1 MKKISFNKEFLDFLN
16 SCKETKN
23 CPFDTATLFKSL
35 SELRLPKQAEDA
47 IKEILE
53 DEGVQKMFPGLNLEE
68 IPFVYLISKSKI
80 EKSIVNLVSQDGGK
94 KQVLVLKQTFNK
106 KEIIGY
112 DYLDIDN
119 RKIVYA
125 RSPEAIEEVRNSLKT
140 MASKTLGD
148 IQEISMR
155 SNLLSRDSI
164 NLQNAQVSRIED
176 GDVTNLTS
184 SIPMLL
190 KCRTIILNAITE
202 LEGIEA
208 NASIKQEQENPLIFE
223 ETRKKIDAEITSDKP
238 VFIKNDVDAVKA
250 LIHRYFGKPEDL
262 KGDYESGSLS
272 KILPGSEGNQRH
284 NRDAIILIAIR
295 LLEAMEKSTSV
306 KKTEKEEERQGKKDT
321 INDENRISPDIERQI
336 LSIIQRPEP
345 VHFEAKLPGNP
356 VGYKNEHTYRASFSN
371 TKKDTKIKLYAFRKI
386 KDGIDYILIIF
397 NTHKNNNNKTLS
409 IRDFDE
415 NKISEL
421 GEVFKQCLVWLN
433 TYKEDIVLSDG
444 RINKKILG
452 SLYGS
457 NTAMRFYAIRY
468 VAITIKYIETIFTK
482 NNSVG

>member
-1 MKKISFNKEFLDFLN
+1 MKKISFNKEFLDFSN
-16 SCKETKN
+16 SCKETEN
-23 CPFDTATLFKSL
+23 CPFATATLFKSL
-35 SELRLPKQAEDA
+35 GELRLPKQAEDA

-53 DEGVQKMFPGLNLEE
+53 DEGVQAMFPGLNLDE

-94 KQVLVLKQTFNK
+94 KQVLVLKQTFSDNK
-106 KEIIGY
+106 EEIIGY

-155 SNLLSRDSI
+155 SNLLSRKSI

-202 LEGIEA
+202 LERIEA
-208 NASIKQEQENPLIFE
+208 NASIKQKQENPLIFE
-223 ETRKKIDAEITSDKP
+223 ETRKKIDAEITSDKS

-262 KGDYESGSLS
+262 KSDYESGSLS

-295 LLEAMEKSTSV
+295 LLEAMEKSTPV
-306 KKTEKEEERQGKKDT
+306 KKLTKEQEQLNK
-321 INDENRISPDIERQI
+321 INKINKEDRISADIERQM
-336 LSIIQRPEP
+336 LSPIQRPEP
-345 VHFEAKLPGNP
+345 VHFQAKLPGNP
-356 VGYKNEHTYRASFSN
+356 VGYKNEHTYRASFSI
-371 TKKDTKIKLYAFRKI
+371 TEKDTDIKLDAFIKI
-386 KDGIDYILIIF
+386 KDGIDSILTIF
-397 NTHKNNNNKTLS
+397 NTPKNKTLS

-421 GEVFKQCLVWLN
+421 GDVFKQCLVWLN
-433 TYKEDIVLSDG
+433 TYKQNIVLEDG
-444 RINKKILG
+444 LINKNILG
-452 SLYGS
+452 SLYCS

-482 NNSVG
+482 NNLVG

>member
-1 MKKISFNKEFLDFLN
+1 MKKISFNKEFLDFSN
-16 SCKETKN
+16 SCKETEN
-23 CPFDTATLFKSL
+23 CPFVTATLYKSIK
-35 SELRLPKQAEDA
+35 ELRLPREAEDA

-53 DEGVQKMFPGLNLEE
+53 DEGVQKMFPGLNLDE

-94 KQVLVLKQTFNK
+94 KQVLVLKQTFSDNK

-148 IQEISMR
+148 IQEISMQ
-155 SNLLSRDSI
+155 SNLLSRKSI
-164 NLQNAQVSRIED
+164 ELQNAQVSRIED
-176 GDVTNLTS
+176 GNVTNLTS

-190 KCRTIILNAITE
+190 KCRTIISNAITE
-202 LEGIEA
+202 LEGIKT

-262 KGDYESGSLS
+262 KRDYESGSLS

-295 LLEAMEKSTSV
+295 LLEAMEKSTPV
-306 KKTEKEEERQGKKDT
+306 KKLTKEQEQQNK
-321 INDENRISPDIERQI
+321 INKINKEDRISADIERQM

-345 VHFEAKLPGNP
+345 VHFQAKLPGNP
-356 VGYKNEHTYRASFSN
+356 VGYKNEHTYQASFSI
-371 TKKDTKIKLYAFRKI
+371 TEKDTKIKLYAFIKI
-386 KDGIDYILIIF
+386 KDGIDSILTIF
-397 NTHKNNNNKTLS
+397 NTPKNKTLS

-415 NKISEL
+415 KKISEL

-433 TYKEDIVLSDG
+433 TYKEDIVLQDG

>member
-1 MKKISFNKEFLDFLN
+1 MKKISFNKEFLDFSN
-16 SCKETKN
+16 SCKETEN
-23 CPFDTATLFKSL
+23 CPFATATLFKSL
-35 SELRLPKQAEDA
+35 GELRLPKQAEDA

-53 DEGVQKMFPGLNLEE
+53 DEGVQAMFPGLNLDE

-94 KQVLVLKQTFNK
+94 KQVLVLKQTFSDNK
-106 KEIIGY
+106 EEIIGY

-155 SNLLSRDSI
+155 SNLLSRKSI

-202 LEGIEA
+202 LERIEA
-208 NASIKQEQENPLIFE
+208 NASIKQKQENPLIFE
-223 ETRKKIDAEITSDKP
+223 ETRKKIDAEITSDKS

-262 KGDYESGSLS
+262 KSDYESGSLS

-295 LLEAMEKSTSV
+295 LLEAMEKSTPV
-306 KKTEKEEERQGKKDT
+306 KKLTKEQEQQNK
-321 INDENRISPDIERQI
+321 INKINKEDRISADIERQM
-336 LSIIQRPEP
+336 LSPIQRPEP
-345 VHFEAKLPGNP
+345 VHFQAKLPGNP
-356 VGYKNEHTYRASFSN
+356 VGYKNEHTYRASFSI
-371 TKKDTKIKLYAFRKI
+371 TEKDTDIKLDAFIKI
-386 KDGIDYILIIF
+386 KDGIDSILTIF
-397 NTHKNNNNKTLS
+397 NTPKNKTLS

-421 GEVFKQCLVWLN
+421 GDVFKQCLVWLN
-433 TYKEDIVLSDG
+433 TYKQNIVLEDG
-444 RINKKILG
+444 LINKNILG
-452 SLYGS
+452 SLYCS

-482 NNSVG
+482 NNLVG